1 MSKAKA
7 RRGASPQRTAAK
19 RDAVLVTRPSTE
31 EANARKVDEVEQGLA
46 ALPEVPID
54 VLDEVPPVE
63 PETSAVTATRVRNL
77 FDQVKQQGENYK
89 RAREKLSEK
98 EAELEARGL
107 EIKEQESGLAIREAE
122 LAAAEKDLQAQR
134 LAAKAGFVDELRA
147 TTKEVSEKIDT
158 MLIDAATWGAEL
170 KAKAVETTAAEHQR
184 LTLERAQLDTDWESL
199 RKRQAEVRALEVE
212 VSSTTEFLKK
222 KESSLDS
229 VVQRQVETQVTLVR
243 DDLEDTKSQLHAA
256 SARAASKDNE
266 VRQLRNELARF
277 GDDPDGMK
285 RRIEELSEELRI
297 KKDELARRPPEDEVS
312 DLRSKVLR
320 VTDAESEAAHWRSRY
335 DQIDSQLRRYLVNVG
350 ELEVLR
356 DERDALASQR
366 ETLRQAIA
374 QQKSDWEELQAK
386 ESSTNPFPACSG
398 YDADATLAR
407 ELVSRSFGTLAD
419 LVNELRNRMA
429 ANPTTSF
436 YYSESDVRLFLAGLA
451 SSRLHLLQ
459 GISGTGKTS
468 LPREFFKA
476 LAGDAAVQI
485 VEVQAGWRDKD
496 DLFGYYNA
504 FEKRFAE
511 SEFTKALY
519 RALLPA
525 NADRPMVVVLDEM
538 NLAHPEQYFSVM
550 LSLLENSSTA
560 QGYLD
565 LLTSQIPH
573 LPKMFEGSR
582 LPLPKNVWF
591 VGTANHDETTVAFA
605 DKTYDRAHVQVLPSM
620 HVPFQASNPGRAADP
635 VSFELLDE
643 AFMAATRNHTKD
655 VAQVKDFLRSGL
667 REEFEKFGVGW
678 GNRLE
683 RQIDRFVPVV
693 LAGGGDLTEA
703 VDHLVATKL
712 VRKLEDRFGVRPED
726 LDALA
731 GNIELHWDQLQ
742 SHSRPS
748 KTLEALRS
756 ESNKLRGGF
765 GS

>member
-1 MSKAKA
+1 MAKPKA
-7 RRGASPQRTAAK
+7 RRGASPQRTAAN
-19 RDAVLVTRPSTE
+19 TE
-31 EANARKVDEVEQGLA
+31 EANAHKVDEVEQGLA
-46 ALPEVPID
+46 ALPAVPPA
-54 VLDEVPPVE
+54 VLDEVPPVQ
-63 PETSAVTATRVRNL
+63 PETGTVTATRLRNL
-77 FDQVKQQGENYK
+77 FEQVKQQSENYK

-98 EAELEARGL
+98 EADLEAKGL
-107 EIKEQESGLAIREAE
+107 RIKEQESELTKREAE
-122 LAAAEKDLQAQR
+122 LAADEKDLEAQR
-134 LAAKAGFVDELRA
+134 LAAKTGFVDELRA
-147 TTKEVSEKIDT
+147 TTKEVSGKIDS
-158 MLIDAATWGAEL
+158 MLIEAATWGAEL
-170 KAKAVETTAAEHQR
+170 KARAVEATAAEHQR
-184 LTLERAQLDTDWESL
+184 LSNERAQLDADWESL
-199 RKRQAEVRALEVE
+199 RKREADVRALEVE
-212 VSSTTEFLKK
+212 VSSTAQFLKE
-222 KESSLDS
+222 KESSVDS
-229 VVQRQVETQVTLVR
+229 VVQRRVEGEVALIR
-243 DDLEDTKSQLHAA
+243 EDLEDTKDQLDAER
-256 SARAASKDNE
+256 ARAASKDSE

-297 KKDELARRPPEDEVS
+297 KTDELARRPPEDEIS
-312 DLRSKVLR
+312 ALRRMALR
-320 VTDAESEAAHWRSRY
+320 VADAEAEVSHWRSRY

-366 ETLRQAIA
+366 ATLRQVIA
-374 QQKSDWEELQAK
+374 QQKCDWEELQAK
-386 ESSTNPFPACSG
+386 ESSTSPFPACSG
-398 YDADATLAR
+398 YDADAALAR
-407 ELVSRSFGTLAD
+407 EFVGRDVGTLAD
-419 LVNELRNRMA
+419 LVNELRSRMA
-429 ANPTTSF
+429 TNPTTSF

-451 SSRLHLLQ
+451 ASRLHLLQ

-476 LAGDAAVQI
+476 LAGDTAVQI

-525 NADRPMVVVLDEM
+525 NADRPMVVVMDEM

-550 LSLLENSSTA
+550 LSLLENSSA
-560 QGYLD
+560 SKGYLD
-565 LLTSQIPH
+565 LLTSEIPH

-582 LPLPKNVWF
+582 LPLPKNIWF

-620 HVPFQASNPGRAADP
+620 HVAFQASNPGKADP
-635 VSFELLDE
+635 VSFELLE
-643 AFMAATRNHTKD
+643 RAFITATRNHTRD
-655 VAQVKDFLRSGL
+655 VAQVKDFLRSSL

-693 LAGGGDLTEA
+693 LDAGGELTEA

-712 VRKLEDRFGVRPED
+712 VRKLEDRFGLRPED
-726 LDALA
+726 LDALSE
-731 GNIELHWDQLQ
+731 NIELHWDQLQ
-742 SHSRPS
+742 SNSRPS
-748 KTLEALRS
+748 KTLNALRI

>member
-1 MSKAKA
+1 MAKSKA
-7 RRGASPQRTAAK
+7 RQGASPQRPAAN
-19 RDAVLVTRPSTE
+19 SG
-31 EANARKVDEVEQGLA
+31 EADARKVDDIEQGLA
-46 ALPEVPID
+46 NLPEVPED
-54 VLDEVPPVE
+54 VVDEVPPVE
-63 PETSAVTATRVRNL
+63 PEAATVTAARLKNL
-77 FDQVKQQGENYK
+77 FDQVKQQGEYYK
-89 RAREKLSEK
+89 RGREKLSEK
-98 EAELEARGL
+98 VADLNAKDL
-107 EIKEQESGLAIREAE
+107 KVKEQQAALDKREAE
-122 LAAAEKDLQAQR
+122 LAAAEKDLEAKR
-134 LAAKAGFVDELRA
+134 MAAKAGFVDELRA
-147 TTKEVSEKIDT
+147 TTKEVSEKIDA
-158 MLIDAATWGAEL
+158 MLIDAVTWGAQC
-170 KAKAVETTAAEHQR
+170 KAKALEATAAEQER
-184 LTLERAQLDTDWESL
+184 LAAERAQLDSEWESL
-199 RKRQAEVRALEVE
+199 RKRQADVRALEAE
-212 VSSTTEFLKK
+212 VSSTTEFLKAR
-222 KESSLDS
+222 EASLDS
-229 VVQRQVETQVTLVR
+229 LVQRRVETEITTVR
-243 DDLEDTKSQLHAA
+243 DDLEGTKAQLQAGLERV
-256 SARAASKDNE
+256 ARKDSE

-277 GDDPDGMK
+277 GDDPDGLK

-312 DLRSKVLR
+312 ELRSKALR
-320 VTDAESEAAHWRSRY
+320 VTDAENEAAHWRSRY

-386 ESSTNPFPACSG
+386 ESSTKAFPACSD
-398 YDADATLAR
+398 YDEDPALAR
-407 ELVSRSFGTLAD
+407 EMVGRGFDTLAD
-419 LVNELRNRMA
+419 LVNEIRNRMA
-429 ANPTTSF
+429 TNPAASF

-496 DLFGYYNA
+496 DLLGYYNA

-511 SEFTKALY
+511 SEFTKSLY

-525 NADRPMVVVLDEM
+525 NADRPMVIVLDEM

-550 LSLLENSSTA
+550 LSLLENSTTD

-565 LLTSQIPH
+565 LLTSEIPH

-582 LPLPKNVWF
+582 LPLPRNVWF

-605 DKTYDRAHVQVLPSM
+605 DKTYDRAHVQVLPATY
-620 HVPFQASNPGRAADP
+620 VPFQARNPGRADP
-635 VSFELLDE
+635 VSFDALDQ
-643 AFMAATRNHTKD
+643 AFITATRDYAKEVTK
-655 VAQVKDFLRSGL
+655 VKDFLRSSM
-667 REEFEKFGVGW
+667 REEFEKFGIGW

-693 LAGGGDLTEA
+693 LDGGGDLTEA

-712 VRKLEDRFGVRPED
+712 VRKLEDRFGVRPEE

-731 GNIELHWDQLQ
+731 ERIELLWDQLQ
-742 SHSRPS
+742 SSSRPS
-748 KTLEALRS
+748 KTLESLRN
-756 ESNKLRGGF
+756 ESKKLRGGF

>member
-1 MSKAKA
+1 MAKAKA
-7 RRGASPQRTAAK
+7 RRQNTGPQRTAAPAGQA
-19 RDAVLVTRPSTE
+19 D
-31 EANARKVDEVEQGLA
+31 ARKVDEVEQGLI
-46 ALPEVPID
+46 ALPKVPAD
-54 VLDEVPPVE
+54 VIDEVPPVE
-63 PETSAVTATRVRNL
+63 PETGTVTATRVRNL
-77 FDQVKQQGENYK
+77 FDQVKQRGENYK
-89 RAREKLSEK
+89 RAGEKLSER
-98 EAELEARGL
+98 EAVLEAKGLELE
-107 EIKEQESGLAIREAE
+107 EKESELAAREAE
-122 LAAAEKDLQAQR
+122 LAAAEKDLETQR
-134 LAAKAGFVDELRA
+134 LAARAGFVQELRA
-147 TTKEVSEKIDT
+147 TTKEVSEKVDA

-170 KAKAVETTAAEHQR
+170 KAKAVEATAAEHER
-184 LTLERAQLDTDWESL
+184 LAVERAQLDADWASL
-199 RKRQAEVRALEVE
+199 RQRQTDLRAHETE
-212 VSSTTEFLKK
+212 VSSTAEFLKD

-229 VVQRQVETQVTLVR
+229 VVQRRVETEVTAVR
-243 DDLEDTKSQLHAA
+243 DDLEDTKADLQAEQ
-256 SARAASKDNE
+256 ARVARKNSKIDE
-266 VRQLRNELARF
+266 LRNELARF
-277 GDDPDGMK
+277 GDDPDGLK
-285 RRIEELSEELRI
+285 RRLEKLSEDLQI

-312 DLRSKVLR
+312 DLRSKAQRVLA
-320 VTDAESEAAHWRSRY
+320 AESEASHWRSRY
-335 DQIDSQLRRYLVNVG
+335 DQLDSQLRHYLVHVG

-356 DERDALASQR
+356 DERDALAAQR

-374 QQKSDWEELQAK
+374 QQKNDWEELQAK
-386 ESSTNPFPACSG
+386 ESSTKPFPACSD
-398 YDADATLAR
+398 YDEDAALAR
-407 ELVSRSFGTLAD
+407 VVAGRGFGTLSD
-419 LVNELRNRMA
+419 LVDELRNRMA
-429 ANPTTSF
+429 TNTTTNF

-476 LAGDAAVQI
+476 LAGDTAVQI

-525 NADRPMVVVLDEM
+525 NADRPMVIVLDEM

-550 LSLLENSSTA
+550 LSLLENSATG

-565 LLTSQIPH
+565 LLTSEIPH
-573 LPKMFEGSR
+573 LPKKFEGSR

-605 DKTYDRAHVQVLPSM
+605 DKTYDRAHVQVLSST
-620 HVPFQASNPGRAADP
+620 HVAFQALNPGRAEP
-635 VSFELLDE
+635 VSFGLLDD
-643 AFMAATRNHTKD
+643 AFIVATRKHSKEVT
-655 VAQVKDFLRSGL
+655 QVKDFLRSSMRG
-667 REEFEKFGVGW
+667 EFERFGVGW

-693 LAGGGDLTEA
+693 LDGGGDLTEA

-712 VRKLEDRFGVRPED
+712 VRKLEDRFGVRPDD
-726 LDALA
+726 LDVLA
-731 GNIELHWDQLQ
+731 ENIELHWDQLQ
-742 SHSRPS
+742 SSSRPR

-756 ESNKLRGGF
+756 ESKRLRGGF

>member
-1 MSKAKA
+1 MAKPKA
-7 RRGASPQRTAAK
+7 RRGASPQRTAANT
-19 RDAVLVTRPSTE
+19 D
-31 EANARKVDEVEQGLA
+31 EANALKVDEVEQGLA
-46 ALPEVPID
+46 ALPTVPSD
-54 VLDEVPPVE
+54 VLDEVPPVQ
-63 PETSAVTATRVRNL
+63 PETGTVTATRLKNL
-77 FDQVKQQGENYK
+77 YDQVKQQSESYK
-89 RAREKLSEK
+89 RAREKLSEM
-98 EAELEARGL
+98 EADLESRNLA
-107 EIKEQESGLAIREAE
+107 IKEQESQLTKREGE
-122 LAAAEKDLQAQR
+122 LAAAEKDIEAQR

-147 TTKEVSEKIDT
+147 TTKEVSEKIDA
-158 MLIDAATWGAEL
+158 MLIEAATWGAEL
-170 KAKAVETTAAEHQR
+170 KAKAVEATAAEHQR
-184 LTLERAQLDTDWESL
+184 LNSERAQLDADWESL
-199 RKRQAEVRALEVE
+199 RKREADVRALGGE
-212 VSSTTEFLKK
+212 VSSTAEFLKE
-222 KESSLDS
+222 KESALDS
-229 VVQRQVETQVTLVR
+229 VVRRRVETEVALVR
-243 DDLEDTKSQLHAA
+243 DELEDTKDQLDAER
-256 SARAASKDNE
+256 ARAASKDSE
-266 VRQLRNELARF
+266 VHRLRNELARF

-285 RRIEELSEELRI
+285 RRIDELSTELRI
-297 KKDELARRPPEDEVS
+297 KTDELARRPPEDDIAELRRVAQRVADAENEVS
-312 DLRSKVLR
+312 Y
-320 VTDAESEAAHWRSRY
+320 WRSRY
-335 DQIDSQLRRYLVNVG
+335 DQIDTQLRRYLTNVG

-398 YDADATLAR
+398 YDADAALAR
-407 ELVSRSFGTLAD
+407 EFVGRDVGTLAD
-419 LVNELRNRMA
+419 LVDELRNRMA
-429 ANPTTSF
+429 TNPATNF

-525 NADRPMVVVLDEM
+525 NADRPMVVVMDEM

-550 LSLLENSSTA
+550 LSLLENSSA
-560 QGYLD
+560 SKGYLD
-565 LLTSQIPH
+565 LLTSEIPN

-620 HVPFQASNPGRAADP
+620 HVPFQASNPGKTDP
-635 VSFELLDE
+635 VSFELLE
-643 AFMAATRNHTKD
+643 GAFLTAARNHTKD
-655 VAQVKDFLRSGL
+655 VARVKDFLRTSL

-693 LAGGGDLTEA
+693 LEAGGDLTEA
-703 VDHLVATKL
+703 ADHLVATKL
-712 VRKLEDRFGVRPED
+712 VRKLEDRFGVRSED
-726 LDALA
+726 LDTLA
-731 GNIELHWDQLQ
+731 ENIELHWDQLLTN
-742 SHSRPS
+742 SHPR
-748 KTLEALRS
+748 KTLDALHV
-756 ESNKLRGGF
+756 ESKRLRGGF

>member
-1 MSKAKA
+1 MAKSKA
-7 RRGASPQRTAAK
+7 RQSASPQRPAAN
-19 RDAVLVTRPSTE
+19 SG
-31 EANARKVDEVEQGLA
+31 EADARKVDDIEQGLA
-46 ALPEVPID
+46 TLPEVTED
-54 VLDEVPPVE
+54 VVDEVPPVE
-63 PETSAVTATRVRNL
+63 RETGTVTVTRLKNL
-77 FDQVKQQGENYK
+77 FDQVKQQGEIYK

-98 EAELEARGL
+98 AADLNAKDLEVN
-107 EIKEQESGLAIREAE
+107 EQQAALDKRETE
-122 LAAAEKDLQAQR
+122 LAAAEKDLEAKR
-134 LAAKAGFVDELRA
+134 MAAKAGFVDELRA
-147 TTKEVSEKIDT
+147 TTKEVSDKIDA
-158 MLIDAATWGAEL
+158 MLIDAAMWGAEG
-170 KAKAVETTAAEHQR
+170 KAKALAATAAEQER
-184 LTLERAQLDTDWESL
+184 LAAERAQLDSEWESL
-199 RKRQAEVRALEVE
+199 RKRQADVRVLEAE
-212 VSSTTEFLKK
+212 VSSTMEFLKAR
-222 KESSLDS
+222 EASLDS
-229 VVQRQVETQVTLVR
+229 LVQRRVEIEITTIR
-243 DDLEDTKSQLHAA
+243 DELEDTKAQLQAKLERV
-256 SARAASKDNE
+256 ARKDSE

-277 GDDPDGMK
+277 GDDPDGLK

-312 DLRSKVLR
+312 ELRSKALR
-320 VTDAESEAAHWRSRY
+320 VTDAENEAAHWRSRY

-366 ETLRQAIA
+366 QTLRQAIA

-386 ESSTNPFPACSG
+386 ESSTKVFPACSD
-398 YDADATLAR
+398 YDEDRALAR
-407 ELVSRSFGTLAD
+407 EMVGRDVDTLAD
-419 LVNELRNRMA
+419 LVDEIRNRMA
-429 ANPTTSF
+429 TNPATSF
-436 YYSESDVRLFLAGLA
+436 YYSETDVRLFLAGLA

-476 LAGDAAVQI
+476 LAGDDAVQI

-511 SEFTKALY
+511 SEFTKSLY

-525 NADRPMVVVLDEM
+525 NADRPMVIVLDEM

-550 LSLLENSSTA
+550 LSLLENSTTG
-560 QGYLD
+560 QGYLN
-565 LLTSQIPH
+565 LLTSEIPH
-573 LPKMFEGSR
+573 LPKMFEGPR
-582 LPLPKNVWF
+582 LPLPRNVWF

-605 DKTYDRAHVQVLPSM
+605 DKTYDRAHVQVLPATYA
-620 HVPFQASNPGRAADP
+620 PFQAHHQGQTDP
-635 VSFELLDE
+635 VSFDALDQ
-643 AFMAATRNHTKD
+643 AFTTAKLEYAKEVTK
-655 VAQVKDFLRSGL
+655 VKDFLRSSM

-693 LAGGGDLTEA
+693 LDGGGDLTEA

-731 GNIELHWDQLQ
+731 ETIELHWDQLE
-742 SHSRPS
+742 SSSRPS
-748 KTLEALRS
+748 KTLEALRN
-756 ESNKLRGGF
+756 ESKKLRGGF